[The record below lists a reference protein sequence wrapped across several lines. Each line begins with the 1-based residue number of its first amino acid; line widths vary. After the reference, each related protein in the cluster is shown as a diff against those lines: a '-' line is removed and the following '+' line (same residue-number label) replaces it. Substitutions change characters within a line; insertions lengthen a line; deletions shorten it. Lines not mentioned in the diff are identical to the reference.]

1 MTRLEELD
9 AAHLLHSLG
18 QSEQN
23 GDDLAVLVGGQG
35 AHLVDAA
42 GRRYL
47 DAVSGVW
54 NASLGYGRPELAAAA
69 AAQFGRLGFGSTYA
83 GFSNEAAIELS
94 ATLARIAGRNL
105 VATFFTSSGADA
117 NEAAFKTARFY
128 WQMHGRPEKVDIVYL
143 EHGFAGMTLATMS
156 ASGIAGFSEMFG
168 PRMSGFIQAPSPY
181 PYRCSYARPG
191 ETPGTAAACKLEE
204 TIAQHGA
211 GRIAAL
217 ILEVVQ
223 GAGGVIVLPEDYL
236 RLVRQICVQHDVLLI
251 VDEVITGF
259 GRTGRWFGMHHVE
272 EFQPDI
278 LTFGKAATAGHL
290 PIGGMMVGEP
300 IAAAVRAGRP
310 ERWMHSST
318 FSGNPVCCAVASKAI
333 EIIEREDLLS
343 RAEALGGFL
352 LTRLKERLDSPMVG
366 EVRGLGCII
375 GIELVADRK
384 TRRAFPCALD
394 LGGEVRRLAKARG
407 VLLRNR
413 GDVINLAPPF
423 IMTEPEADQV
433 VAVLHDALRHL
444 GHRRTDR
451 PSMRAAQA
459 RPATDGEATC
469 KAP

>member
-1 MTRLEELD
+1 MTRLEGLD

-18 QSEQN
+18 QSEQDRN
-23 GDDLAVLVGGQG
+23 DLAVLVDGEG
-35 AHLVDAA
+35 AYLVDAA

-94 ATLARIAGRNL
+94 ATLARIAGRDL
-105 VATFFTSSGADA
+105 TATFFTTSGADA

-128 WQMHGRPEKVDIVYL
+128 WRALGRPEKVEILYL

-168 PRMSGFIQAPSPY
+168 PRVPGFIQAPSPY
-181 PYRCSYARPG
+181 PYRCSYTPLG
-191 ETPGTAAACKLEE
+191 ETPGTVAARKLEE
-204 TIAQHGA
+204 TIVQHGA
-211 GRIAAL
+211 GRIGAL

-223 GAGGVIVLPEDYL
+223 GAGGVIVVPEDYL
-236 RLVRQICVQHDVLLI
+236 RLVRQICSRHEVLLI

-272 EFQPDI
+272 AFEPDM

-290 PIGGMMVGEP
+290 PVGGMMVAEP
-300 IAAAVRAGRP
+300 IAAAVRAGHP
-310 ERWMHSST
+310 DRWMHSST
-318 FSGNPVCCAVASKAI
+318 FSGNPVCCAVASKVI
-333 EIIEREDLLS
+333 EIIEREDLLM
-343 RAEALGGFL
+343 RAEALGSFL

-375 GIELVADRK
+375 GIELVADTE

-394 LGGEVRRLAKARG
+394 VGGRSATAGKGARSA
-407 VLLRNR
+407 RAQSR
-413 GDVINLAPPF
+413 
-423 IMTEPEADQV
+423 Q
-433 VAVLHDALRHL
+433 RHK
-444 GHRRTDR
+444 
-451 PSMRAAQA
+451 S
-459 RPATDGEATC
+459 RPALYHDRG
-469 KAP
+469 